1 MRWVSNGFLLY
12 LRSVHW
18 HCSAGGN
25 KEEEGGSGEGE
36 FEFAAGDSVRVDLDL
51 DSAKLLQ
58 EGHGGWRDAMNEV
71 S

>member
-1 MRWVSNGFLLY
+1 M
-12 LRSVHW
+12 HW

-25 KEEEGGSGEGE
+25 KEEEEEEGE

-58 EGHGGWRDAMNEV
+58 EGHGGWIDTMSEV